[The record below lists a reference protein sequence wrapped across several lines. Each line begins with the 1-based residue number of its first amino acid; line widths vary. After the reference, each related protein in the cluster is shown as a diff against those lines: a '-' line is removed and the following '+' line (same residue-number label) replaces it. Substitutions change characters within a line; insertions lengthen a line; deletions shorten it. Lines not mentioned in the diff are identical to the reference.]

1 MIKLWHFPKR
11 KPARRRVSTK
21 LSAEYQTRRARE
33 LRDARMRFLAA
44 K

>member
-1 MIKLWHFPKR
+1 MKLWTFPKR

-21 LSAEYQTRRARE
+21 LSATYEARRTRE
-33 LRDARMRFLAA
+33 LHAARMRFLAA